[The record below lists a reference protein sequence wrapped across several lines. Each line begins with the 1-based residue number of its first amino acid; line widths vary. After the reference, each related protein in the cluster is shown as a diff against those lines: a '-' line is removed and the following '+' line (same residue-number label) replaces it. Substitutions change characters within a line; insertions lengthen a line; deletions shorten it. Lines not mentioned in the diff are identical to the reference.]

1 MSAEA
6 HDLPELAALKPL
18 ERVWV
23 GAVARAA
30 LGARRGHA
38 PAELLVE
45 ASLSDLRAR
54 LPEAS
59 PLGATAL
66 HADGV
71 VVHAAPDGLEAGLRR
86 RGVHLDAVG
95 LRPDGAWLDPLN
107 GRAALAEDRLDWDT
121 PTDEASA
128 GLLGLR
134 VLALASELGVAP
146 TPEQIATLAESPA
159 MVLRADREHVR
170 ESMTT
175 LLVGR
180 RPAEALDVLERT
192 RILNFVLPEAAA
204 LVDFHRSSRFHHK
217 DVWVHT
223 CTVVRQAIPRPVIRW
238 AALLHDI
245 AKPYTRT
252 YEPPR
257 EVHFFHHDELGAAM
271 FEGLAVRLRFPEAQ
285 ATRIRALI
293 LNHLRANLYVRTW
306 SDSAVRRFGLEM
318 GDLFEDL
325 MHLSR
330 ADVTSKRAG
339 RRREAIANLY
349 DLRTRL
355 ARLQVED
362 ALRKPQ
368 VPKGLGAAII
378 QELGV
383 APGPRVGDLRRVCED
398 AVRAGELPQ
407 APEIDACIRFLRAR
421 GAA

>member
-6 HDLPELAALKPL
+6 TASPEFAALEPL
-18 ERVWV
+18 NRVWV
-23 GAVARAA
+23 GGVARAA
-30 LGARRGHA
+30 LGVRRGHA

-45 ASLSDLRAR
+45 ATLDEIRAL
-54 LPEAS
+54 LPRAS
-59 PLGATAL
+59 ALGPDAL
-66 HADGV
+66 QVAGV
-71 VVHAAPDGLEAGLRR
+71 HVQAAPDGLEAGLRR
-86 RGVHLDAVG
+86 RGVLLDAVG
-95 LRPDGAWLDPLN
+95 LRPDGGFLDPLG
-107 GRAALAEDRLDWDT
+107 GRAALAEERLDWVT
-121 PTDEASA
+121 PVDEPSA
-128 GLLGLR
+128 ALVGLR

-146 TPEQIATLAESPA
+146 SPA
-159 MVLRADREHVR
+159 HLEALSDSPAAVLRADREQVR
-170 ESMTT
+170 ETLT
-175 LLVGR
+175 GLLVGR

-192 RILNFVLPEAAA
+192 RILNFVLPEVAA

-217 DVWVHT
+217 DVWDHT
-223 CTVVRQAIPRPVIRW
+223 CTVVRQAVPRPIIRW

-271 FEGLAVRLRFPEAQ
+271 FDGLAARLRFPEVQ

-293 LNHLRANLYVRTW
+293 SNHLRANLYVRTW
-306 SDSAVRRFGLEM
+306 SESAVRRFGLEM
-318 GDLFEDL
+318 GDLFDDL

-349 DLRTRL
+349 DLRVRL

-378 QELGV
+378 SQLGV
-383 APGPRVGDLRRVCED
+383 APGPLVGDLRRVCED
-398 AVRAGELPQ
+398 AVRAGELPA

>member
-1 MSAEA
+1 MSDEA
-6 HDLPELAALKPL
+6 SDLPDLAALNDL
-18 ERVWV
+18 HRVWV

-30 LGARRGHA
+30 LGARRGHS
-38 PAELLVE
+38 PTELLVE
-45 ASLSDLRAR
+45 AALPELRAR
-54 LPEAS
+54 LPKAT
-59 PLGATAL
+59 PLGESAVEWG
-66 HADGV
+66 GV
-71 VVHAAPDGLEAGLRR
+71 HVHAAPDGLEAGLRR
-86 RGVHLDAVG
+86 RGVHLDAMG
-95 LRPDGAWLDPLN
+95 LRPDGTWVDPLG
-107 GRAALAEDRLDWDT
+107 GRLALSEDRLDWDT
-121 PTDEASA
+121 PADEASA

-146 TPEQIATLAESPA
+146 TPAQLEALSDSPA
-159 MVLRADREHVR
+159 LVLRADRDFVR

-271 FEGLAVRLRFPEAQ
+271 FEGLAVRLRFPEAL

-378 QELGV
+378 HELGV
-383 APGPRVGDLRRVCED
+383 APGPLVGDLRRVCED

-407 APEIDACIRFLRAR
+407 APEIEVCIRFLRAR